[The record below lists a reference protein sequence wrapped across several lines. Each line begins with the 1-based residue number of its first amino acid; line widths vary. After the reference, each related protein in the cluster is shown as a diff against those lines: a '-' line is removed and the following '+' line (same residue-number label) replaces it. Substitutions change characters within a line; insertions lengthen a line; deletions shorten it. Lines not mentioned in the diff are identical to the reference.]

1 LSVFI
6 SGDSH
11 SARQL
16 LQQKR
21 QFRKL
26 ERELAHSHV
35 QRLHQQVVESI
46 ETSAAHL
53 ELIADMKRLN
63 SLFCSAAYPAL
74 EGPGGS
80 KARTAAGDAPREVIS
95 GEPHLPGRPA

>member
-1 LSVFI
+1 M
-6 SGDSH
+6 
-11 SARQL
+11 
-16 LQQKR
+16 
-21 QFRKL
+21 
-26 ERELAHSHV
+26 

-74 EGPGGS
+74 EGPGGN
-80 KARTAAGDAPREVIS
+80 KARTAGEGPREVLS